1 MVLVV
6 IALCLFEIVNSIDN
20 AVVDADILKGVTKH
34 SRRWFMFWDLVF
46 AVLIVRGVLPWLII
60 FLTVP
65 SLGPTGAFVA
75 SFNGDMA
82 EISSIE
88 DALPLLLIGAGTFFV
103 LLFIDWIFRKPKNFA
118 HFHEKILHGKK
129 ELFYAFTIAF
139 IGVASFA
146 ALALDSR
153 LILPIF
159 IGATVFFLLHGI
171 KTHFTKHK
179 HAMVAGEK
187 KSLPDLNKLLYLEI
201 IDSVFSVDS
210 VLGAFAFTFS
220 VPLIIIGA
228 GLGALVV
235 RLIIV
240 NNSEKLKKYYYLR
253 NGAMY
258 SVLFLGFVMILES
271 FGVDFPFWLS
281 PLITILIIFYFI
293 HRSHKEAMFLKK
305 IGFSA
310 TGK

>member
-20 AVVDADILKGVTKH
+20 AVVDADVLKGVAKR
-34 SRRWFMFWDLVF
+34 SRRLFMFWDLLF

-65 SLGPTGAFVA
+65 SLGPIGAFVA
-75 SFNGDMA
+75 SFNGDA
-82 EISSIE
+82 SALASIE
-88 DALPLLLIGAGTFFV
+88 DSLPFLLIGAGTFFV

-139 IGVASFA
+139 IGVISLA
-146 ALALDSR
+146 ALALDSK

-159 IGATVFFLLHGI
+159 VGATVFFLLHGI
-171 KTHFTKHK
+171 KSHFTKHK
-179 HAMVAGEK
+179 HAMVVGEK
-187 KSLPDLNKLLYLEI
+187 KELPDANKLLYLEI
-201 IDSVFSVDS
+201 IDSVFSIDS

-220 VPLIIIGA
+220 IPLIILGS
-228 GLGALVV
+228 GLGALLV
-235 RLIIV
+235 RLVIV
-240 NNSEKLKKYYYLR
+240 NHSERLKKYYYLR

-271 FGVDFPFWLS
+271 FKVEFPFWIS
-281 PLITILIIFYFI
+281 PLITMLIIFYFI
-293 HRSHKEAMFLKK
+293 HRSHKEAMFLRKM
-305 IGFSA
+305 GFQ
-310 TGK
+310 TKQ